1 MKQNRIHRTMIW
13 LFVFYILFVIKVVIL
28 KYPFEHLFQIAQ
40 TWTREVILE
49 GLDTANFTLFKT
61 IRMYIRYA
69 DRLNSVENLVG
80 NVVVFIPLGIFLPML
95 FKTCSRFG
103 ETLMVSFICVVG
115 IELFQLFS
123 AFGAFDVDDILLN
136 CVGTSL
142 GYGLYDLG
150 RRTVRRKDLSGK
162 EMQADHK
169 PK

>member
-1 MKQNRIHRTMIW
+1 MKPSRIHRTIVW

-28 KYPFEHLFQIAQ
+28 KYPFERLYQIAQ

-80 NVVVFIPLGIFLPML
+80 NVVVFIPLGIFLPIL
-95 FKTCSRFG
+95 FKNCRRFW

-136 CVGTSL
+136 CVGAAM
-142 GYGLYDLG
+142 GYGVYYI
-150 RRTVRRKDLSGK
+150 GK
-162 EMQADHK
+162 RWHQRMPETQAEPDK
-169 PK
+169 K

>member
-28 KYPFEHLFQIAQ
+28 KYPFERLYQITQ

-95 FKTCSRFG
+95 FKTCRRFW
-103 ETLMVSFICVVG
+103 ETLMVSFICVSG

-136 CVGTSL
+136 CVGAAM
-142 GYGLYDLG
+142 GYGIYDLV
-150 RRTVRRKDLSGK
+150 RRTVGRRHLSGK
-162 EMQADHK
+162 EMQAENK
-169 PK
+169 LK